1 MQISVGAKM
10 RRSGFLCAWDLWCV
24 ESFEGESEKLKSS
37 VVLRMDEGIY
47 RFKGKGN
54 DHERKVQLTKLA
66 PNCGCAG

>member
-47 RFKGKGN
+47 R
-54 DHERKVQLTKLA
+54 A
-66 PNCGCAG
+66 

>member
-37 VVLRMDEGIY
+37 VGVPFNSLLREFIGGSC
-47 RFKGKGN
+47 FN
-54 DHERKVQLTKLA
+54 V
-66 PNCGCAG
+66 